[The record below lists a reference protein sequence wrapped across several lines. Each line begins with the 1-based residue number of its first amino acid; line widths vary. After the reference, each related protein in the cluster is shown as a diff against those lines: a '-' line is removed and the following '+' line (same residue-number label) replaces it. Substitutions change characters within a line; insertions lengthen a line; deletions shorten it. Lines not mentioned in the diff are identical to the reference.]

1 MAALAKLGARPM
13 EILLIEDNAGDVRLM
28 QEALKQGPIPAHLNV
43 ASDGLEGLDFLAKR
57 GPFAD
62 APDPDLI
69 LLDLNLP
76 KTTGREVLREIKAN
90 PDWKHL
96 PVIVMTT
103 STARQDVEKA
113 YELNANCYITK
124 PIELDEFLRVVRT
137 IEDFWFSVATLPRH

>member
-1 MAALAKLGARPM
+1 M

-28 QEALKQGPIPAHLNV
+28 QEALKQGPIRAHLNV

-76 KTTGREVLREIKAN
+76 KKTGREVLREIKAN